1 MRILLIEDQ
10 RTLREPLESI
20 LRKNNYDVDSFEDGI
35 YGQEAAET
43 GMYDVIVLDLMLP
56 GKSGFDV
63 LKELR
68 EGGIIT
74 PVIVLTAK
82 TSLKDKVNAFELG
95 ADDYLTKPFQ
105 ATELLLRI
113 KAISRRKGEIEDTS
127 IVYGDLSLDTE
138 NCLLTCKTTGK
149 SIQIS
154 AKEYQMMEYMMKR
167 GGKKITKED
176 FLDKIWGVTSDAE
189 YNSVEVYISFLRKKL
204 RFLGT
209 EASIKAIRGVGYKL
223 AATDDE

>member
-43 GMYDVIVLDLMLP
+43 GIYDVIVLDLMLP

-154 AKEYQMMEYMMKR
+154 AKEYQMMEYMMTR
-167 GGKKITKED
+167 GGK
-176 FLDKIWGVTSDAE
+176 
-189 YNSVEVYISFLRKKL
+189 
-204 RFLGT
+204 
-209 EASIKAIRGVGYKL
+209 
-223 AATDDE
+223 

>member
-43 GMYDVIVLDLMLP
+43 GIYDVIVLDLMLP

>member
-10 RTLREPLESI
+10 RTLREPLEAI

-35 YGQEAAET
+35 NGQEAAET
-43 GMYDVIVLDLMLP
+43 GIYDVIVLDLMLP

-209 EASIKAIRGVGYKL
+209 GASIKAIRGVGYKL
-223 AATDDE
+223 AANDDE

>member
-43 GMYDVIVLDLMLP
+43 GIYDVIVLDLMLP

-209 EASIKAIRGVGYKL
+209 EASSKAIRGVGYKL

>member
-10 RTLREPLESI
+10 RTLREPLEAI

-35 YGQEAAET
+35 NGQEAAET
-43 GMYDVIVLDLMLP
+43 GIYDVIVLDLMLP
-56 GKSGFDV
+56 SKSGFDV

-223 AATDDE
+223 AANDDE